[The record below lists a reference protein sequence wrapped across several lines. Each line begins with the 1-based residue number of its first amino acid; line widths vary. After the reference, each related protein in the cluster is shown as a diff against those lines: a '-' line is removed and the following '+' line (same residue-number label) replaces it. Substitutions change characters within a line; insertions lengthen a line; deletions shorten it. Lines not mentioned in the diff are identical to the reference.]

1 MSAAPILRTTD
12 VSKVFGTVTAADR
25 LNVAVAAGEIVG
37 VVGANGAG
45 KTVFVN
51 MITGYEKP
59 TSGAITFEGRDI
71 TRLAPHQITRLGI
84 SRSFQVSQVFPSMT
98 VFENLVLALSIHR
111 NSGAGLLRSIATAA
125 LASAAG
131 DLLARFGLEAERER
145 RAHEL
150 PQGARK
156 LLDIAM
162 ALVGRP
168 RRVLLDEPT
177 SGLSAEVRHG
187 FMSRVMDGLAVDKAT
202 VLIIEH
208 DMDIIQAFVSRVL
221 AFAQGRIICDA
232 APREALNNPDVINHV
247 LGPGHAVR

>member
-1 MSAAPILRTTD
+1 VNAAPILRTTD
-12 VSKVFGTVTAADR
+12 VSKAFGTVMAADR
-25 LNVAVAAGEIVG
+25 LNVSVAAGEIVG

-59 TSGAITFEGRDI
+59 TSGAITFGGRDI
-71 TRLAPHQITRLGI
+71 TRLAPRPITRLGI
-84 SRSFQVSQVFPSMT
+84 SRSFQVSQVFASMT
-98 VFENLVLALSIHR
+98 VLENLLLALSIHR
-111 NSGAGLLRSIATAA
+111 NSGAGLLRSIGSAA
-125 LASAAG
+125 MVSAAG

-162 ALVGRP
+162 ALVGQP
-168 RRVLLDEPT
+168 RVVLLDEPT
-177 SGLSAEVRHG
+177 SGISAEEKHG
-187 FMSRVMDGLAVDKAT
+187 FMSRVMEGLAVDNAT
-202 VLIIEH
+202 VLIVEH

-232 APREALNNPDVINHV
+232 APREALNNADVINHV
-247 LGPGHAVR
+247 LGPDHAVR